1 MKRNLI
7 LNIATLVTT
16 SLLLVFLVMAWY
28 ISNEQ
33 VSVTG
38 IHGGT
43 ADDAFQLTLERGTYD
58 SYHQS
63 WEWESTSSLA
73 ISEMVPGKSFFFR
86 FKITAA
92 KAGTMKASLKSIE
105 SNVQADI
112 IDRISELEVIDGED
126 VEKYYVTVNG
136 AKKYEMN
143 SEGTEVDIV
152 GSSDTSL
159 GTLYT
164 YDDGYFE
171 ALVTE
176 STFVRNGTLF
186 VKDEND
192 PTKYNPVTSGS
203 FSDSETYYTHGK
215 FSLGD
220 FLVEDTFKFY
230 DYGSG
235 TQNFYKPGT
244 TTFYDDDVTND
255 GDITTN
261 SSLIKNVNAL
271 YNIPAAGVRY
281 GYFALE
287 FNEALS
293 EETYKHLDGL
303 LKKDSNLYESQILS
317 IRRISV
323 EEA

>member
-38 IHGGT
+38 IQGST

-73 ISEMVPGKSFFFR
+73 ISEMIPGKSFFFR

-112 IDRISELEVIDGED
+112 IDRISEIEYIDGEN
-126 VEKYYVTVNG
+126 VNKYYVTVNG

-143 SEGTEVDIV
+143 SGGTEVDIV

-171 ALVTE
+171 TAIAE
-176 STFVRNGTLF
+176 ADFVRNGTLF
-186 VKDEND
+186 
-192 PTKYNPVTSGS
+192 TKEGNNYVAVTSGS
-203 FSDSETYYTHGK
+203 YDPEEHYYTHGK
-215 FSLGD
+215 FTLGN
-220 FLVEDTFKFY
+220 FLVENTFKFY

-235 TQNFYKPGT
+235 TQNFYMPGT
-244 TTFYDDDVTND
+244 TTFYDDDVNND
-255 GDITTN
+255 ADIKAN
-261 SSLIKNVNAL
+261 STLIKNVNAL

-287 FNEALS
+287 FNEELS